1 MSKKAHG
8 HDNSIW
14 MLKICGTSIGCS
26 LAIIFKNCLNHGK
39 FSKVWKNANLTPKYN
54 KGGKS
59 LVINYIHVSLWPTC
73 RKILQRSIYNSSYSY
88 LIIYMI

>member
-59 LVINYIHVSLWPTC
+59 LVINYIHVSLYITLHTL
-73 RKILQRSIYNSSYSY
+73 IL
-88 LIIYMI
+88 